1 VGDQVTE
8 GAQRRFQRVARR
20 RPAII
25 YSQDGEETAC
35 AFVRLESVGRGG
47 AFLLCEQPVPVGS
60 EVDLAICLAGAVIRT
75 RARVVY
81 HLEENGGGIGLGVE
95 FLELA
100 GDSAELLEQL
110 ITLDEKQAE
119 DHLAPS

>member
-1 VGDQVTE
+1 M
-8 GAQRRFQRVARR
+8 ARR

-47 AFLLCEQPVPVGS
+47 AFLLCEQPVSVGS

-119 DHLAPS
+119 DDVPPDRPA